1 MGSERPCRDCV
12 STEQDMLPAGRN
24 CRNLG
29 WEGNLVSWR
38 PAEASPT
45 CHWLPSLATAWD
57 GSVPAGWFFWGYFAD
72 WRDRLCRGATLCEEA
87 ELPVDTSPQKVDR
100 SPQKKEEMDFFFEGS
115 GPKIKPRNFRAVSIF
130 GICGRFPSKLRHC
143 LPANLGSP
151 PLDIAGAGASV
162 SLPPNLGSPLS
173 EKSSGGGCSVGSK
186 ASSPSVLP
194 GLPHLNRYWY
204 SREPGF
210 RKASGKPG
218 VWERK
223 GLIYSGVEARLQ
235 KLAPGEDLP
244 AVQ

>member
-24 CRNLG
+24 CRNFG

-115 GPKIKPRNFRAVSIF
+115 GPKIKPRNFRA
-130 GICGRFPSKLRHC
+130 FPSL
-143 LPANLGSP
+143 
-151 PLDIAGAGASV
+151 
-162 SLPPNLGSPLS
+162 
-173 EKSSGGGCSVGSK
+173 ESVGDSHRSCGIVCPQTWG
-186 ASSPSVLP
+186 AHPSTSQELEPVSVCP
-194 GLPHLNRYWY
+194 QTWGAHLAKN
-204 SREPGF
+204 P
-210 RKASGKPG
+210 
-218 VWERK
+218 
-223 GLIYSGVEARLQ
+223 
-235 KLAPGEDLP
+235 PGEAARWVRKQVLLQFSP
-244 AVQ
+244 VCPT